1 MSPSANIVLTISTA
15 ALPTVRWIAI
25 APATAIG
32 MFRIIRTT
40 KTALEIQPL
49 CNMKNHSDDSIVKQ
63 AGTNHAATRNSRSAS
78 VASEYCGP
86 LAITTQLRLKRHSRK
101 LRRARYLQENTMLL
115 GLVVTAA
122 ALVGGFVI
130 SRNFVRRRLRF
141 VDAIQRPSAP
151 LIAGVAVAAIAL
163 PVALLPVVTVG
174 TAVALG
180 VGVAGGVASGRN
192 APPAPP
198 TS

>member
-1 MSPSANIVLTISTA
+1 
-15 ALPTVRWIAI
+15 
-25 APATAIG
+25 
-32 MFRIIRTT
+32 
-40 KTALEIQPL
+40 
-49 CNMKNHSDDSIVKQ
+49 
-63 AGTNHAATRNSRSAS
+63 
-78 VASEYCGP
+78 
-86 LAITTQLRLKRHSRK
+86 
-101 LRRARYLQENTMLL
+101 MLL
-115 GLVVTAA
+115 GLAVTAA

-163 PVALLPVVTVG
+163 PVALLPVVTIG

-192 APPAPP
+192 APPPA
-198 TS
+198 S

>member
-1 MSPSANIVLTISTA
+1 
-15 ALPTVRWIAI
+15 
-25 APATAIG
+25 
-32 MFRIIRTT
+32 
-40 KTALEIQPL
+40 
-49 CNMKNHSDDSIVKQ
+49 
-63 AGTNHAATRNSRSAS
+63 
-78 VASEYCGP
+78 
-86 LAITTQLRLKRHSRK
+86 
-101 LRRARYLQENTMLL
+101 MLL

-151 LIAGVAVAAIAL
+151 LIAGIAVAAVAL
-163 PVALLPVVTVG
+163 PVALLPVVTIG

-192 APPAPP
+192 APPPPP